1 MNRVE
6 FERLRR
12 PSWESLSEALT
23 LLEKEKFWKRG
34 ETTEDV
40 LNDVPKLFR
49 EVCQDLAL
57 ARHRMYGSRICDEL
71 NDLVMRSYKA
81 LHKRQSSQSEKVL
94 KYIFTTVPQAVR
106 ANAGLFW
113 ACTLSFLVPY
123 LAIWGSSFYEIA
135 WVQSLL
141 GSDGM
146 LSMEQ
151 MYGKEETASFL
162 REEFG
167 SNFMMFAYYINNN
180 VSIDF
185 RIFAGGIFFGVGS
198 LFFLLFNGLYI
209 GAAAGY
215 VHYACDPEKFYTFV
229 VGHSSVELIGMVL
242 AGMAGMK
249 LGLALLRPGR
259 LTRGAAVAEAGREA
273 MPLILGGALMTV
285 VAAVIEG
292 FWSAQTMAPVVKYSF
307 GAMSWALTVAYLLF
321 SGRRFRGA

>member
-1 MNRVE
+1 MNRAE
-6 FERLRR
+6 FERLRTPVWDEFER
-12 PSWESLSEALT
+12 ALD
-23 LLEKEKFWKRG
+23 LLENEKFWKRG
-34 ETTEDV
+34 EVKDPV
-40 LNDVPKLFR
+40 LDDVPRLFR

-57 ARHRMYGSRICDEL
+57 ARHRMYGGRLLEAL
-71 NDLVMRSYKA
+71 NLLVMRGYKV
-81 LHKRQSSQSEKVL
+81 LHKRKASQAEKVVNYL
-94 KYIFTTVPQAVR
+94 TVTVPRAVR
-106 ANAGLFW
+106 ASPGLFW
-113 ACTLSFLVPY
+113 ACTLSFLIPY

-146 LSMEQ
+146 MSMEQ
-151 MYGKEETASFL
+151 MYGKDDTSSFL

-167 SNFMMFAYYINNN
+167 SHFMMFAYYINNN

-185 RIFAGGIFFGVGS
+185 RIFAGGIFFGIGS

-229 VGHSSVELIGMVL
+229 VGHSAPELIGMVL
-242 AGMAGMK
+242 SGMAGMK

-259 LTRGAAVAEAGREA
+259 LTRKDSVAAAGREA
-273 MPLILGGALMTV
+273 MPLILGGAFLTV

-292 FWSAQTMAPVVKYSF
+292 FWSAQPFEPQVKYMA
-307 GAMSWALTVAYLLF
+307 GALVWSATVLYLLLP
-321 SGRRFRGA
+321 GRGTRGA